1 MSTLTFRGCL
11 IRYADLRIPR
21 RKQIDDDPLAI
32 QEDEELIA
40 AIMNNRTGGSNASTK
55 I

>member
-1 MSTLTFRGCL
+1 MGPIINPGTYKV
-11 IRYADLRIPR
+11 IRVDG
-21 RKQIDDDPLAI
+21 KEEVI